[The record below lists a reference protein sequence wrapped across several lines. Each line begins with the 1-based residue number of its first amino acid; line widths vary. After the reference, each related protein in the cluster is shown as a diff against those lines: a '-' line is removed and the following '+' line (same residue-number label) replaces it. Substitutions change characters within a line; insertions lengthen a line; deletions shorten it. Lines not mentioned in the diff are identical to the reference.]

1 MKTKVLAGLNL
12 LAFAVHLILTS
23 LVQMGKFATL
33 NVGEVSAKYDTVFA
47 PAGITF
53 AIWGVIYLALIGFT
67 FFHFYTAFFKSSA
80 NHNNLITNKID
91 ILFIINNLATGFWVL
106 AWVKEEFL
114 ITVILILIQL
124 ITLILIH
131 VRINN
136 ANLSKSFSFQIFTHI
151 PLSIYLGWISIAT
164 IANFSAYLKS
174 IKWDGAISESL
185 WVIILIGIAALI
197 TLFMVLVRKNIP
209 FGLVVLWALYGIVLK
224 RQQVNAVEFESVIQ
238 ACFAAFIVIFISLII
253 HLSKVIKPAKEF

>member
-1 MKTKVLAGLNL
+1 MKTKILAGLNL
-12 LAFAVHLILTS
+12 IAFAFHLILTS
-23 LVQMGKFATL
+23 LVQMGKFSTL

-53 AIWGVIYLALIGFT
+53 AIWGLIYISLIGFT
-67 FFHFYTAFFKSSA
+67 IFHLFTAFFKSSA
-80 NHNNLITNKID
+80 NNNNLITNKIGP
-91 ILFIINNLATGFWVL
+91 LFIINNLATGFWVL

-114 ITVILILIQL
+114 ITLILILIQL
-124 ITLILIH
+124 ITLIFIH
-131 VRINN
+131 IRINN
-136 ANLSKSFSFQIFTHI
+136 MNLSQSFSSQIFTHI
-151 PLSIYLGWISIAT
+151 PLSIYFGWISIAT

-174 IKWDGAISESL
+174 INWSGGISESL
-185 WVIILIGIAALI
+185 WVIILIGVAALI

-238 ACFAAFIVIFISLII
+238 ASFAAFILIFIVLII
-253 HLSKVIKPAKEF
+253 HLSKIIKPAREY